1 MAATTGASSIDT
13 LLQNQ
18 RTRFQDTLPTQPE
31 LQAHLAANAVVQN
44 ALERLWLGSDYAFAL
59 CCDAPALLLDLLQS
73 GELERGHEDWDALL
87 ARCVSGIGMEHAAPL
102 ERLKK
107 QLRRFRK
114 REYLRI
120 LWRDLNGKAPLLDT
134 TRELSL
140 LADACI
146 RYAIATLTPEVRRL
160 HGIPY
165 DAQGNEQQLIVLA
178 MGKYGAYELN
188 LSSDIDLILAYP
200 EDGETT
206 VTPEFQREAPLAKV
220 STVQQYFSR
229 LGQLLSQA
237 LDTVNADGFV
247 FRVDLRLR
255 PYGTHGALALS
266 LDAMEEYYLAQGR
279 DWERFAMIKARAV
292 TGTPESTAA
301 LMQVLRSFTYRRYLD
316 FATIAA
322 LRDLKAQIEQQVRR
336 KGLHDNIKLGRGGIR
351 EIEFIVQVM
360 QLIFGGRRQALQR
373 NSLLEAMAA
382 LVNEGLMQEA
392 DAQVLRDGYLFLRKL
407 EHAVQGLRDQQT
419 HLYPD
424 NVDDELRCA
433 RVLGYGGTQALREKL
448 EEVRDA
454 VALRFAQL
462 ITEPETQNS
471 LQEDGELRQ
480 MWLGTLD
487 AERAVQVLQARGFET
502 AAEVLDVC
510 KRYRDSRQFLM
521 LDATSRQRMDRF
533 MPRLLARLQQE
544 ARPGFAFN
552 RVFPFVQA
560 VAQRTAYLV
569 LLMESA
575 VALNQLITLC
585 VHSSWVLALLCR
597 YPVLLDELLRP
608 LARPPAREE
617 LHDLLQRQLLRVAE
631 DAAEE
636 QLSAIQ
642 IFKQEQ
648 ALVVAAS
655 ELSGTLPLMKVS
667 DALSW
672 VAETILQAIMA
683 MAWRQLVAR
692 YGEPVNA
699 DDGSGSAEF
708 VIIAYGKLGGIE
720 LNYGSDLDLVFVHD
734 AHPERETSGG
744 NDGRRIGSTAFYA
757 QLGQKILSLLGTSTF
772 TGKLY
777 EIDLRLRPSG
787 ASGALVSSI
796 AAFQNYQEQQAWTWE
811 HQALVRSRVVAGSMR
826 LAQRFDAIRAEVLR
840 QPRDPGVLAHDVVSM
855 RHKMRH
861 QLGGKAGADKFKLKH
876 DAGGLVDI
884 EFIVQYLVL
893 RYGAEQPGL
902 LRWPD
907 NMRLLDEAAVAGV
920 LGADDAHALQTI
932 YIQYRTLVHR
942 HALENEVYELDSA
955 ACAPQRA
962 RVTAI
967 WNVLFAGITPG
978 ELNRRHGSEGHA
990 PP

>member
-1 MAATTGASSIDT
+1 MAVTAGDPAIDT

-18 RTRFQDTLPTQPE
+18 RSRFQDTLSAQPE
-31 LQAHLAANAVVQN
+31 LNAHLAANVAMRSQ
-44 ALERLWLGSDYAFAL
+44 LERLWLGSDYAFTL
-59 CCDAPALLLDLLQS
+59 CCEEPALLLDLLQS
-73 GELERGHEDWDALL
+73 GDLERCHDDWDAQL
-87 ARCVSGIGMEHAAPL
+87 AHRVSGVGEEHAAVL

-107 QLRRFRK
+107 QLRHFRK

-120 LWRDLNGKAPLLDT
+120 LWRDLNGKAALLDT

-140 LADACI
+140 LADSCI
-146 RYAIATLTPEVRRL
+146 RYAIAALTPEVRRL

-178 MGKYGAYELN
+178 MGKYGAFELN
-188 LSSDIDLILAYP
+188 LSSDIDLILSYP

-206 VTPEFQREAPLAKV
+206 VTPEFHQEAPLAKV
-220 STVQQYFSR
+220 STTQQYFSR
-229 LGQLLSQA
+229 LGQLLAQT

-266 LDAMEEYYLAQGR
+266 VDAMEEYYLAQGR

-292 TGTPESTAA
+292 TGTAEATAA

-351 EIEFIVQVM
+351 EIEFIVQVL
-360 QLIFGGRRQALQR
+360 QLIFGGRRPALQC
-373 NSLLEAMAA
+373 NALLDAMAV
-382 LVNEGLMQEA
+382 LVSEGLLPEA
-392 DAQVLRDGYLFLRKL
+392 DAQVLKDGYHFLRKL
-407 EHAVQGLRDQQT
+407 EHAVQGLRDKQT
-419 HLYPD
+419 HLYPN

-433 RVLGYGGTQALREKL
+433 YVLGFPDAQALRRKL
-448 EEVRDA
+448 EEVRTA
-454 VALRFAQL
+454 VAARFAEL
-462 ITEPETQNS
+462 IAEPQAQNS
-471 LQEDGELRQ
+471 MQEDTELRQ
-480 MWLGTLD
+480 VWLGTLD
-487 AERAVQVLQARGFET
+487 SERAVQLLQARGFET
-502 AAEVLDVC
+502 APDMLDVF

-533 MPRLLARLQQE
+533 MPRLLVRLQQE
-544 ARPGFAFN
+544 ARPGFAFA

-575 VALNQLITLC
+575 VALNQLVKLC
-585 VHSSWVLALLCR
+585 VHSSWLLELLCR

-608 LARPPAREE
+608 LDRPPAREE

-631 DAAEE
+631 DAVEE

-648 ALVVAAS
+648 TLVVAAS

-672 VAETILQAIMA
+672 IAETVLQAVMA
-683 MAWRQLVAR
+683 MAWRQLTAR

-699 DDGSGSAEF
+699 DGSSGTAEF

-720 LNYGSDLDLVFVHD
+720 LSYGSDLDLVFVHD
-734 AHPERETSGG
+734 ADPEQDTSGG
-744 NDGRRIGSTAFYA
+744 SDGRRISSTAFYV

-787 ASGALVSSI
+787 ASGALVSSL

-811 HQALVRSRVVAGSMR
+811 HQALVRTRVVAGSKC
-826 LAQRFDAIRAEVLR
+826 LAEQFDAIRANVLR
-840 QPRDPGVLAHDVVSM
+840 LPRDPALLAHDIVSM
-855 RHKMRH
+855 RHKMRQ
-861 QLGGKAGADKFKLKH
+861 QLGSKAGADTFKLKQ

-893 RYGAEQPGL
+893 RHGAQQPGL

-907 NMRLLDEAAVAGV
+907 NMRLLDEAAAAGV
-920 LGADDAHALQTI
+920 LAADDAHALQTI
-932 YIQYRTLVHR
+932 YIEYRALQHR
-942 HALENEVYELDSA
+942 QVLENESDELGA
-955 ACAPQRA
+955 AAYAEQRA
-962 RVTAI
+962 RVSAI
-967 WNVLFAGITPG
+967 WGVLFAGITPG
-978 ELNRRHGSEGHA
+978 ELSRGRGTEGHA

>member
-1 MAATTGASSIDT
+1 MIDT
-13 LLQNQ
+13 LLQTQ
-18 RTRFQDTLPTQPE
+18 RARFQDTLSSQPE
-31 LQAHLAANAVVQN
+31 LQAHLAANAAVQGE
-44 ALERLWLGSDYAFAL
+44 LERLWLGSDYAFAL
-59 CCDAPALLLDLLQS
+59 CCDDPALLLDLLQS
-73 GELERGHEDWDALL
+73 GELERSHEDWDAQL
-87 ARCVSGIGMEHAAPL
+87 ARCVSGIGMEHAAVL

-107 QLRRFRK
+107 QLRQFRK

-120 LWRDLNGKAPLLDT
+120 LWRDLNGKAQLLDT
-134 TRELSL
+134 TRDLSL

-146 RYAIATLTPEVRRL
+146 RYAIAALTPEVRRL

-165 DAQGNEQQLIVLA
+165 DAKGNEQQLIVLA

-206 VTPEFQREAPLAKV
+206 VTPEFHQEAPLAKV
-220 STVQQYFSR
+220 STTQQYFSR

-266 LDAMEEYYLAQGR
+266 VDAMEEYYLAQGR

-292 TGTPESTAA
+292 TGSAEATAA

-360 QLIFGGRRQALQR
+360 QLIFGGRRPALQR
-373 NSLLEAMAA
+373 NSLLEAMSA
-382 LVNEGLMQEA
+382 LVSEGLLPDV
-392 DAQVLRDGYLFLRKL
+392 DAQVLKESYYFLRKL
-407 EHAVQGLRDQQT
+407 EHAVQGLRDKQT
-419 HLYPD
+419 HLYPN
-424 NVDDELRCA
+424 NVDDELRCTY
-433 RVLGYGGTQALREKL
+433 VLGLGSAQELRQKL
-448 EEVRDA
+448 EDIRNA

-462 ITEPETQNS
+462 ITEPEAQNS
-471 LQEDGELRQ
+471 MQEDGELRQ
-480 MWLGTLD
+480 VWLGTLD
-487 AERAVQVLQARGFET
+487 PERAVQLLQSRGFET
-502 AAEVLDVC
+502 ATDMLDVF

-533 MPRLLARLQQE
+533 MPRLLVRLQKE
-544 ARPGFAFN
+544 AKPGFAFS

-575 VALNQLITLC
+575 VALNQLIRLC
-585 VHSSWVLALLCR
+585 VHSSWILELLCR

-608 LARPPAREE
+608 LDRPPAREE

-631 DAAEE
+631 DAVEE

-699 DDGSGSAEF
+699 DDSSGTAEF

-734 AHPERETSGG
+734 AHPERDTSGG
-744 NDGRRIGSTAFYA
+744 KDGRRVSSAAFYA

-787 ASGALVSSI
+787 TSGALVSSI

-811 HQALVRSRVVAGSMR
+811 HQALVRTRVVAGSKR
-826 LAQRFDAIRAEVLR
+826 LAQCFDTIRANVLR
-840 QPRDPGVLAHDVVSM
+840 QPRDPAVLAHDVVSM

-861 QLGGKAGADKFKLKH
+861 QLGSKAGADKFKLKH

-893 RYGAEQPGL
+893 RHGGEQPGL

-907 NMRLLDEAAVAGV
+907 NMRLLDESAAAGV
-920 LGADDAHALQTI
+920 LSEDDAHALQTI
-932 YIQYRTLVHR
+932 YIQYRTLLHR
-942 HALENEVYELDSA
+942 HALENEAYELGSD

-962 RVTAI
+962 RVMAI
-967 WNVLFAGITPG
+967 WNALFAGITPG
-978 ELNRRHGSEGHA
+978 ELSRRHGSEGLA